1 MERMVLDVCPFPLL
15 LINHLSSNFRSLRN
29 NEYAICLPKE
39 LDPMFK
45 NVFSMVLVSILDLA
59 KD

>member
-1 MERMVLDVCPFPLL
+1 MVLDVCPSPLL
-15 LINHLSSNFRSLRN
+15 LLNHLSRNFGSLRN
-29 NEYAICLPKE
+29 IGYAICLPKE

-45 NVFSMVLVSILDLA
+45 NVFSKVLVSILDLA